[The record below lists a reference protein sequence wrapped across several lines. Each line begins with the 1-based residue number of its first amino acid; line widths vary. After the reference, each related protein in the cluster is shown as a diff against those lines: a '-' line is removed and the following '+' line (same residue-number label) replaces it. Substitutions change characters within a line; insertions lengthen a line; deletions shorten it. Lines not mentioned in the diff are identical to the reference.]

1 MPFVLV
7 RILHRITARAW
18 RMPALA
24 MLVAFVL
31 GFGLIRSFE
40 PGDAKI
46 RQPLDYLWYFF
57 ISGTTVGYGDLFP
70 VSPGGRIGAVL
81 IITCGLSAGLLLFA
95 QLTLWLAK
103 GQTLKATGYGQFHH
117 ERHIVIIGYRRNRV
131 LDIVKQLRP
140 DPLHRRTPIVVIF
153 WEDQLTGENPDLGV
167 YDVVAY
173 DETAFE
179 RACLDKAS
187 TVFVAGR
194 NDDETVRVML
204 NVNAFCHDT
213 NPGVHLVAAVPD
225 GSRRAEITSAL
236 MLVNPEIE
244 PVGTDDSAVVADV
257 IRNPGVAAI
266 YSNLASTL
274 DADSSLFRV
283 DIPEGAGE
291 WPRLDLAIFLLRRG
305 CTLLAVGESTRP
317 NARFKLDPSP
327 TELVRGGQSLA
338 VVAHDRPEISWSE
351 IS

>member
-1 MPFVLV
+1 MLV
-7 RILHRITARAW
+7 RVLHRLTAKAW

-24 MLVAFVL
+24 MLATFVL
-31 GFGLIRSFE
+31 GYVLIVTFE
-40 PGDAKI
+40 PAGAEI
-46 RQPLDYLWYFF
+46 REPLNYLWYFF

-70 VSPGGRIGAVL
+70 VSSGGRIGALL

-103 GQTLKATGYGQFHH
+103 GQTLKATGHAQFHH
-117 ERHIVIIGYRRNRV
+117 ERHIVLIGYRRNRV
-131 LDIVKQLRP
+131 LEIVKQLRP
-140 DPLHRRTPIVVIF
+140 DPLHHDTPVVVVF
-153 WEDQLTGENPDLGV
+153 WEDQLTGDNPDPAV

-179 RACLDKAS
+179 RARLDRAA
-187 TVFVAGR
+187 TIFVAGR

-204 NVNAFCHDT
+204 NVNAFCHET

-225 GSRRAEITSAL
+225 GSHRREIQSAL
-236 MLVNPEIE
+236 RLVNPEIE

-283 DIPEGAGE
+283 DIPERAGD
-291 WPRLDLAIFLLRRG
+291 WLRLDLAIFLLRRG

-327 TELVRGGQSLA
+327 TERVGGGQSLA
-338 VVAHDRPEISWSE
+338 VVAHERPEIPWAE
-351 IS
+351 IG